1 MLSVV
6 SAKMEL
12 MPSMI
17 KAIGSFETLSHLNM
31 VLRQYFH
38 CLGLVLVFKVI
49 VSVLVLVLILVVTV
63 VVHHWHKVFYT

>member
-1 MLSVV
+1 
-6 SAKMEL
+6 
-12 MPSMI
+12 MI